1 MTIYPPRLRISY
13 DVTCGAAD
21 SGSRA
26 GSTQCQANG
35 RRHKQRP
42 EGGDLRNDVK
52 LQPMTGETVKPNIL
66 RFPTKNTSMKH
77 LEAGE
82 TSCRESSQFIR
93 SSEVNE
99 AKVPPSQQQ
108 LYFQNLPWFWKHF
121 EWFTTFTS
129 FRTFQSATRRL

>member
-52 LQPMTGETVKPNIL
+52 LQPMTCET
-66 RFPTKNTSMKH
+66 KH
-77 LEAGE
+77 PMLSNEKHFHE
-82 TSCRESSQFIR
+82 TSWSRWNFLLWIEPIDQEHC
-93 SSEVNE
+93 
-99 AKVPPSQQQ
+99 
-108 LYFQNLPWFWKHF
+108 
-121 EWFTTFTS
+121 EWS
-129 FRTFQSATRRL
+129 